1 MADADRVRDRWQS
14 LRSALGETW
23 VFAALE
29 GEQWRGAVETGVVE
43 RLYDISAG
51 VTEAIVAQGLDAEGA
66 LRLDESTFDQI
77 AAHRHAADLVG
88 DAVRADRPMSTGLLK
103 EFHAAVTSA
112 QPRYKAVDQFGRAVQ
127 GALLHG
133 EYKTED
139 NHVRLPGGSVH
150 HYAPAIQTASEVDRL
165 VDFLAAA
172 ADEHPVSLAVF
183 AHHRLTRIH
192 PFQDGNGRAARLLAT
207 YYLIRGRFLPLT
219 VTRDQRDAY
228 FTALQHADAGDPLP
242 LATFVVARQRDT
254 LLRVEQR
261 AFSADVAAS
270 KGVAGIARALAEY
283 AAARRDGGGG
293 REPADRFADLGRT
306 TEVLLRQ
313 RLERALE
320 PFAAHGF
327 DTGAHSYG
335 FDLTEGADAR
345 ALLAGSGLRPRE
357 QAVLGRIRFGVEV
370 GDAAWRYGSV
380 VLAPLASVTGD
391 EPIGLVFEGAG
402 TLTVFADARDEA
414 ELTAWL
420 DAGIARWLVGYVR
433 LL

>member
-1 MADADRVRDRWQS
+1 M
-14 LRSALGETW
+14 
-23 VFAALE
+23 
-29 GEQWRGAVETGVVE
+29 VE

-88 DAVRADRPMSTGLLK
+88 DAVRAARPMSTGLLK

-112 QPRYKAVDQFGRAVQ
+112 QPRYKSVDQFGRAVQ

-172 ADEHPVSLAVF
+172 ADEHPVRLAVF

-228 FTALQHADAGDPLP
+228 FTALQHADAGDPFP
-242 LATFVVARQRDT
+242 LATFVVARQRDA

-261 AFSADVAAS
+261 AFSAAS
-270 KGVAGIARALAEY
+270 PLPGECPASPARWPSTP
-283 AAARRDGGGG
+283 RPVG
-293 REPADRFADLGRT
+293 
-306 TEVLLRQ
+306 
-313 RLERALE
+313 
-320 PFAAHGF
+320 
-327 DTGAHSYG
+327 TGAA
-335 FDLTEGADAR
+335 GANRPTASPTSAAPPRSCCGSACSPRSSPSPPTDSPPAPTPTGSTSPR
-345 ALLAGSGLRPRE
+345 VPTRGRCWSAAGSARGSRPCWE
-357 QAVLGRIRFGVEV
+357 
-370 GDAAWRYGSV
+370 GSGSESKSGM
-380 VLAPLASVTGD
+380 LPGVTG
-391 EPIGLVFEGAG
+391 
-402 TLTVFADARDEA
+402 
-414 ELTAWL
+414 
-420 DAGIARWLVGYVR
+420 RWFSPR
-433 LL
+433 WPA